1 MTLGQKLFEMRKK
14 AALSQ
19 EQVAEVLGVTR
30 QTVSK
35 WETDQTTPD
44 FDKIIPISKLYNVS
58 VNELF
63 GEESKEEQ
71 INENIDNQNSQ
82 NNDDNNNNMSEQEM
96 FELNRKYKKRFAILL
111 SVAICLY
118 ILSVIPFIVF
128 ESTTLMIVTFFIM
141 IAVATAMIV
150 FGAVSKPKFGKK
162 AENDLPQ
169 NNLYKKICSI
179 MSGVILVIYLLVSFL
194 TGAWYIT
201 WVLWIVYA
209 IACEIVK
216 LIFSLKGA
224 EIDE

>member
-141 IAVATAMIV
+141 IAAATAMIV

-194 TGAWYIT
+194 TDAWYIT

>member
-169 NNLYKKICSI
+169 NNLYKIICSI

>member
-63 GEESKEEQ
+63 GEETKKEAK
-71 INENIDNQNSQ
+71 INESIDNQNSQ
-82 NNDDNNNNMSEQEM
+82 TNDDNNNMSEQEM

-128 ESTTLMIVTFFIM
+128 ESTALMIVTFFIM
-141 IAVATAMIV
+141 IAAATAMIV
-150 FGAVSKPKFGKK
+150 FGAVSKPKFGKNK
-162 AENDLPQ
+162 ENDLPQ
-169 NNLYKKICSI
+169 NSLYKKICSI
-179 MSGVILVIYLLVSFL
+179 MSGIILVIYLLVSCL

>member
-111 SVAICLY
+111 SAAICLY

-169 NNLYKKICSI
+169 NNLYKIICSI

-194 TGAWYIT
+194 TSTWYIT

>member
-1 MTLGQKLFEMRKK
+1 MTLGQKLFDMRKK
-14 AALSQ
+14 SGLSQ
-19 EQVAEVLGVTR
+19 EQVAEKLGVTR

-44 FDKIIPISKLYNVS
+44 FDKIVPISKLYNVS

-63 GEESKEEQ
+63 GEEGQETKADIQ
-71 INENIDNQNSQ
+71 PTQNDNNTE
-82 NNDDNNNNMSEQEM
+82 NDDISEKEM
-96 FELNRKYKKRFAILL
+96 FEIRRKYKKRFALLL
-111 SVAICLY
+111 SLAICIY
-118 ILSVIPFIVF
+118 ILSVIPFMVF
-128 ESTTLMIVTFFIM
+128 KSTTLMIVAFFIM
-141 IAVATAMIV
+141 IAAATAMIV
-150 FGAVSKPKFGKK
+150 FGAVSKPKFDKEVG
-162 AENDLPQ
+162 EDTPQ

-216 LIFSLKGA
+216 LIFSLKGVDIN
-224 EIDE
+224 E